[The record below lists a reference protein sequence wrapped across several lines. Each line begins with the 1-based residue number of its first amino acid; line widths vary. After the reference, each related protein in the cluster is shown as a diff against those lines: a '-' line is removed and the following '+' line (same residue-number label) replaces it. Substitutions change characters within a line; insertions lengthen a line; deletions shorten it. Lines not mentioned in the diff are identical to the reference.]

1 MPTETKTW
9 KAAAVAFPVI
19 VAIISGLFAVSL
31 MITAALGLPQS
42 LGAPAEVRLLGIVVL
57 VAGMAVGGWV
67 FLYRSPA
74 RMVVSTYVTF
84 SKIFGRSQISEMAG
98 RTEPLVVGGPQRY
111 TRNPLYFGV
120 VVMVLG
126 WALFTGYTAVFVAT
140 IALLLWFALLL
151 IPFEERELRALF
163 GDEWRA
169 YAERTP
175 MLVPFTKRRKSLPGP
190 RAR

>member
-1 MPTETKTW
+1 MSAGAKAW

-19 VAIISGLFAVSL
+19 VALVAGLFALSFAV
-31 MITAALGLPQS
+31 TAVLGLPDS
-42 LGAPAEVRLLGIVVL
+42 LGAPVEVRILGGVVVL
-57 VAGMAVGGWV
+57 AGMAIGGWV
-67 FLYRSPA
+67 LAYRSPA
-74 RMVVSTYVTF
+74 DMVVSTYVTF
-84 SKIFGRSQISEMAG
+84 TKIARRSQVSDMAG
-98 RTEPLVVGGPQRY
+98 RTERLVVGGPQRY

-126 WALFTGYTAVFVAT
+126 WSLFTESTAVFVAT
-140 IALLLWFALLL
+140 VALLLWFALFL

-175 MLVPFTKRRKSLPGP
+175 MLVPFTKRKKPSPGP
-190 RAR
+190 QAR